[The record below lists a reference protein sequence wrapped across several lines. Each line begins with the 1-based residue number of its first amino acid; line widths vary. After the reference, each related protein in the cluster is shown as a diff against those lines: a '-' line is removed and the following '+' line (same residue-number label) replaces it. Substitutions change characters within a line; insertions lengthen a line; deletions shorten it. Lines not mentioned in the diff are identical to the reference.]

1 MTHVR
6 DRLLRAC
13 RCRHTAS
20 GSRVVRRPIA
30 FPSRVVVHTGWARRR
45 SLKTPFSIHHR
56 QCTKACV
63 MTCGVCTHNRR
74 SSGRYARCRPSSGSA
89 SNVRR
94 RFCVSRRSR
103 MFIHKRYVACTC
115 AMMRIHRLVLKTLSW
130 LDYTLH
136 TEHTHTRM
144 RKYMSLHKQGKPLQT
159 ELQRHMERLLGSRPS
174 FLAEPQP
181 VPATAPHSP
190 RGAPYEERNE
200 STTPSTYTSPLAEA
214 LKAANRTRREVMRHI
229 PTGAPNRPDHDRT
242 VEASREGRAPMRIV
256 SVGADSYMGVGTLE
270 RNKKRALYRAARR
283 SRRREKLQQQQP

>member
-1 MTHVR
+1 MWLKSGAQAYRFPKPRRGPHWLGDTPFPQNPYFHPPPPVHQSVR
-6 DRLLRAC
+6 DDMWRL
-13 RCRHTAS
+13 HTQS
-20 GSRVVRRPIA
+20 PQQWTV
-30 FPSRVVVHTGWARRR
+30 R
-45 SLKTPFSIHHR
+45 SLSSKFRISLERTEAILR
-56 QCTKACV
+56 LKALEDV
-63 MTCGVCTHNRR
+63 
-74 SSGRYARCRPSSGSA
+74 
-89 SNVRR
+89 
-94 RFCVSRRSR
+94 
-103 MFIHKRYVACTC
+103 
-115 AMMRIHRLVLKTLSW
+115 
-130 LDYTLH
+130 YTQ
-136 TEHTHTRM
+136 E
-144 RKYMSLHKQGKPLQT
+144 GKPLQT

-174 FLAEPQP
+174 FLAESQP

-214 LKAANRTRREVMRHI
+214 LKAANRNRREVMRHI

>member
-1 MTHVR
+1 
-6 DRLLRAC
+6 
-13 RCRHTAS
+13 
-20 GSRVVRRPIA
+20 
-30 FPSRVVVHTGWARRR
+30 
-45 SLKTPFSIHHR
+45 
-56 QCTKACV
+56 
-63 MTCGVCTHNRR
+63 
-74 SSGRYARCRPSSGSA
+74 
-89 SNVRR
+89 
-94 RFCVSRRSR
+94 
-103 MFIHKRYVACTC
+103 
-115 AMMRIHRLVLKTLSW
+115 MRIHRLVLKTLSW

-144 RKYMSLHKQGKPLQT
+144 HKYMSLHEQGKPLQT

-174 FLAEPQP
+174 FPAESQP

-242 VEASREGRAPMRIV
+242 VEASREGRAPMRVV

-270 RNKKRALYRAARR
+270 RNRKRALYRAARR
-283 SRRREKLQQQQP
+283 SRRREKQQQQQP